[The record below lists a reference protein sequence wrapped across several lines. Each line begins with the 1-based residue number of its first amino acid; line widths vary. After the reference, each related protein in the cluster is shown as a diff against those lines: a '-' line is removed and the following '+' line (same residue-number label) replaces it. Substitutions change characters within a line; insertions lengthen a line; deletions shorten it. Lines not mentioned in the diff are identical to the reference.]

1 MNCPRCAALLADYD
15 QKGGVMFTISQV
27 FGRPLER
34 VLECVWLLSDGEL
47 TCIWV
52 DRTSQAAEECPS
64 NLEEQDLSQRV
75 A

>member
-1 MNCPRCAALLADYD
+1 
-15 QKGGVMFTISQV
+15 MFTISQV

-64 NLEEQDLSQRV
+64 NLEERDLSQRV